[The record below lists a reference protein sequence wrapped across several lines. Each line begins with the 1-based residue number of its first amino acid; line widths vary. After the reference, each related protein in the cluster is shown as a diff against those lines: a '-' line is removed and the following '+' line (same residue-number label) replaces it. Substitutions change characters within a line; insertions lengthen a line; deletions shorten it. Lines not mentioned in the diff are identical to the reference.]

1 MAQRV
6 AAGIRPFVSTPV
18 CSREGGVGTLVVTVG
33 DRAAN
38 DHKVTLL
45 FIKSK
50 QNRNL
55 RVCSVCV
62 GGCVHVCMHVCVSK
76 AGA

>member
-38 DHKVTLL
+38 DHKVAL
-45 FIKSK
+45 F
-50 QNRNL
+50 L
-55 RVCSVCV
+55 
-62 GGCVHVCMHVCVSK
+62 
-76 AGA
+76 